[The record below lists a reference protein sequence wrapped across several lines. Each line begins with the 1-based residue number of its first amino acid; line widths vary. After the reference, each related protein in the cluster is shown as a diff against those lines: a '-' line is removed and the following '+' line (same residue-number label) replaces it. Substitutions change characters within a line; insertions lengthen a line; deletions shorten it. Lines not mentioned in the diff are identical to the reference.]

1 MRQLI
6 TISHELHEKWRQVL
20 FRTCIYIGFIIF
32 FTEFLIFIFNKH
44 SQSFSPAII
53 HYLIF
58 YLALPSLL
66 NLIFIVGAYF
76 ILKSEKTS
84 EKAKNYTVALLFF
97 LICACVQC
105 FHYTFPAILCVPC
118 IAVFITV
125 IFLDINL
132 TRLIF
137 GLSYGSLLLAFLIAR
152 FEADRAVEVLFLDCV
167 VAGIMIFC
175 AYLVAKVL
183 TRYTNEQAQSIHNSY
198 LKQMELIQEAKT
210 EPLTGLLN
218 RRAMVDVLSQA
229 VYQDA
234 ESRKPLIMAV
244 IDLDD
249 FKKVNDTYGHRKGD
263 EVLITLAD
271 ILKRNTPGDEQVFRY
286 GGEEFVLLFSGHTIT
301 EVVAMINKMHQEFGA
316 HKFDFGE
323 GSQIT
328 FSCGIAEYADSAW
341 STSEFFEKA
350 DQTLYLAKS
359 CGKNQNQIYEK
370 RLGASG
376 SSSTMRPVD
385 E

>member
-6 TISHELHEKWRQVL
+6 TINHELHEKWRQVL
-20 FRTCIYIGFIIF
+20 FRTCIYIGVIIF
-32 FTEFLIFIFNKH
+32 VAEFFIFVFNKH
-44 SQSFSPAII
+44 DQPFSPVII
-53 HYLIF
+53 RYLVF
-58 YLALPSLL
+58 YLALPTFL

-137 GLSYGSLLLAFLIAR
+137 GLSYGSLILAFLIAR
-152 FEADRAVEVLFLDCV
+152 FEADRAVEVIFLDCV

-175 AYLVAKVL
+175 AYLVATVL
-183 TRYTNEQAQSIHNSY
+183 TRYTSEQAQSIHDSY

-218 RRAMVDVLSQA
+218 RRAMVDVLGQA
-229 VYQDA
+229 VYQ
-234 ESRKPLIMAV
+234 EETFRKPLIMAV

-249 FKKVNDTYGHRKGD
+249 FKQVNDTYGHRKGD
-263 EVLITLAD
+263 EVLIALAE
-271 ILKRNTPGDEQVFRY
+271 ILKRNTPGTEQVFRY
-286 GGEEFVLLFSGHTIT
+286 GGEEFVLLFSGHPIG
-301 EVVAMINKMHQEFGA
+301 EVVAMIDNMHQEFGA
-316 HKFDFGE
+316 HDFGFNE
-323 GSQIT
+323 GGKIT
-328 FSCGIAEYADSAW
+328 FSCGIAEYADSGW

-350 DQTLYLAKS
+350 DQALYLAKN

-370 RLGASG
+370 RLEEHMLTQHHTS
-376 SSSTMRPVD
+376 D
-385 E
+385 